1 MFFLRAQA
9 HIADA
14 NHSDHRREW
23 SMESYAPGVN
33 KIPIMNN
40 LKTVGLLAFMTALL
54 ALVVYWLGGEFWI
67 MIAVVVGFNLL
78 AYFFSDRLA
87 LASSRARPVTEAEL
101 PQVYGIV
108 RRLAT
113 QMNIPEPSIHVIDS
127 PQPNAFAT
135 GRSPRKAAVAVTT
148 GIVQLLNNEELE
160 AVLSHELAHV
170 QNRDILIGSVAAMI
184 GAALS
189 IVARMGFWFGGSD
202 SRNNPL
208 GAIGAILSLIIA
220 PFAAMLIQF
229 AISRTREF
237 QADKSGAELTGQ
249 PLQLAS
255 ALAKISAGTAR
266 IPMNVN
272 PATSQLFI
280 DNPLKA
286 VRGRGVS
293 KLFSTHPPVEERI
306 ERLHDMAMGV
316 R

>member
-1 MFFLRAQA
+1 
-9 HIADA
+9 
-14 NHSDHRREW
+14 
-23 SMESYAPGVN
+23 
-33 KIPIMNN
+33 MNN

-54 ALVVYWLGGEFWI
+54 VLVLQVFGMNFGW
-67 MIAVVVGFNLL
+67 MIVFIVGFNLA
-78 AYFFSDRLA
+78 AYFFSDKMA

-108 RRLAT
+108 RRLAM

-148 GIVQLLNNEELE
+148 GILSTLSSEELE
-160 AVLSHELAHV
+160 GVLGHELAHV

-189 IVARMGFWFGGSD
+189 LVARMGFWFGGGD
-202 SRNNPL
+202 NRNNPL
-208 GAIGAILSLIIA
+208 GAIGAVLSIIIA
-220 PFAAMLIQF
+220 PIAAMLIQF

-237 QADKSGAELTGQ
+237 QADRSGAEITGQ

-286 VRGRGVS
+286 VRGRGVT
-293 KLFSTHPPVEERI
+293 KLFSTHPPVEDRI
-306 ERLHDMAMGV
+306 ERLHNMAMGIS
-316 R
+316 

>member
-1 MFFLRAQA
+1 
-9 HIADA
+9 
-14 NHSDHRREW
+14 
-23 SMESYAPGVN
+23 
-33 KIPIMNN
+33 MNN

-54 ALVVYWLGGEFWI
+54 VLVLQLFGVHLGW
-67 MIAVVVGFNLL
+67 MIAFIVGFNLL
-78 AYFFSDRLA
+78 AFFFSDRMA
-87 LASSRARPVTEAEL
+87 LAASRARPVTEEEL
-101 PQVYGIV
+101 PQVYATV
-108 RRLAT
+108 RRLT
-113 QMNIPEPSIHVIDS
+113 MQMDMPMPSVHLIDS

-148 GIVQLLNNEELE
+148 GILQTLNAEELE
-160 AVLSHELAHV
+160 AVLGHELAHV

-189 IVARMGFWFGGSD
+189 LVARMGFWFGGGD

-237 QADKSGAELTGQ
+237 QADKSGAEITGQ

-255 ALAKISAGTAR
+255 ALQKISAGTSR

-280 DNPLKA
+280 ENPLKA
-286 VRGRGVS
+286 VRGGGVS
-293 KLFSTHPPVEERI
+293 RLFSTHPPVEERI
-306 ERLHDMAMGV
+306 ERLQNMAMGV
-316 R
+316 S

>member
-1 MFFLRAQA
+1 
-9 HIADA
+9 
-14 NHSDHRREW
+14 
-23 SMESYAPGVN
+23 
-33 KIPIMNN
+33 MNN

-54 ALVVYWLGGEFWI
+54 VLVLQVFGMSFGW
-67 MIAVVVGFNLL
+67 MIVFIVGFNLV
-78 AYFFSDRLA
+78 AYFFSDKMA

-101 PQVYGIV
+101 PQVYAIV
-108 RRLAT
+108 RRLAI

-148 GIVQLLNNEELE
+148 GILSTLNSEELE
-160 AVLSHELAHV
+160 GVLGHELAHV

-189 IVARMGFWFGGSD
+189 LVARMGFWFGGGD
-202 SRNNPL
+202 NRNNPL
-208 GAIGAILSLIIA
+208 GAIGAVLSIIIA
-220 PFAAMLIQF
+220 PIAAMLIQF

-237 QADKSGAELTGQ
+237 QADRSGAEITGQ

-280 DNPLKA
+280 DNPLRA
-286 VRGRGVS
+286 VRGRGVT
-293 KLFSTHPPVEERI
+293 KLFSTHPPVEDRI
-306 ERLHDMAMGV
+306 ERLHTMAMGIS
-316 R
+316 

>member
-1 MFFLRAQA
+1 
-9 HIADA
+9 
-14 NHSDHRREW
+14 
-23 SMESYAPGVN
+23 
-33 KIPIMNN
+33 MNN

-54 ALVVYWLGGEFWI
+54 VLVLQLFGMSFGW
-67 MIAVVVGFNLL
+67 MIAVIIGFNFL
-78 AYFFSDRLA
+78 AYFFSDRMA

-101 PQVYGIV
+101 PQVYAVV
-108 RRLAT
+108 RRLAL
-113 QMNIPEPSIHVIDS
+113 QMDIPEPSIHVIDS

-135 GRSPRKAAVAVTT
+135 GRSPKKAAVAVTT
-148 GIVQLLNNEELE
+148 GILQTLNSEELE
-160 AVLSHELAHV
+160 AVLSHELSHV

-189 IVARMGFWFGGSD
+189 LVARMGFWFGGGD
-202 SRNNPL
+202 SRNNPI

-220 PFAAMLIQF
+220 PFVAMLIQF

-237 QADKSGAELTGQ
+237 EADRSGAEITGQ

-255 ALAKISAGTAR
+255 ALAKISAGTSR

-286 VRGRGVS
+286 ARGRGAS
-293 KLFSTHPPVEERI
+293 RLFSTHPPVERI
-306 ERLHDMAMGV
+306 ERLHEMAMGV